1 MKPEYT
7 NNTSRIPSPYEGIDT
22 SDRGKAETE
31 QGKRVA

>member
-22 SDRGKAETE
+22 SDRGEAKTE